1 MIYSMVNLIDAGN
14 GTWVRYIIFEKEK
27 NRKYFGRYD
36 KLMEM

>member
-1 MIYSMVNLIDAGN
+1 MYSTVNLIDVGN
-14 GTWVRYIIFEKEK
+14 DIWVRYIIFEKKK